1 MADSTITLKDG
12 RTISVYNDEGTPCL
26 DLYELLPDIE
36 CCYNTDYRR
45 GKTYSQH
52 EREVL
57 TPALE
62 ALGLVMKGEWYSTDG
77 DSFGPLVRGIKT
89 DKGIVTYG

>member
-1 MADSTITLKDG
+1 MADSTFKVADG
-12 RTISVYNDEGTPCL
+12 RTITAHDYNGKMYI
-26 DLYELLPDIE
+26 DLFELLPDVDVI
-36 CCYNTDYRR
+36 YNTDHRK
-45 GKTYSQH
+45 GKTYANH

-57 TPALE
+57 TPALQE
-62 ALGLVMKGEWYSTDG
+62 LGLVVVGVWYSTDG